1 MVRLVLYCGPSCL
14 WAELSG
20 IRNDY
25 PIWERTDTGPD
36 DYGQNNWGRTGI
48 GPHRRASEKAIAIG
62 NNTLL
67 TTSRGHNKHWRRDL
81 ILFSC
86 TISNEIALFL
96 YIYSMA
102 LKYLLVSTTYNRHRH
117 WKQTMSKKYIN
128 KCRKTTFKYLV
139 TWIIKHEMK
148 SYI

>member
-14 WAELSG
+14 AFETTILFENG
-20 IRNDY
+20 LTR
-25 PIWERTDTGPD
+25 
-36 DYGQNNWGRTGI
+36 GRTIMARTTGAGRVL

-102 LKYLLVSTTYNRHRH
+102 LKYLLISTTYNRHRH